1 MKNRSSAESWEA
13 SSAFVAEV
21 EFEKH
26 SRDLKKIGV
35 ERNGKADNRCGNLT
49 TKKQIRDCYENYMKD
64 DWLIFKNAETKD

>member
-1 MKNRSSAESWEA
+1 MKNRSNAESWEA

-26 SRDLKKIGV
+26 SWDLKKIRV
-35 ERNGKADNRCGNLT
+35 ERIGKADNRCGNLM